1 MIKTIALVVVL
12 AVLALLGYAATRPDS
27 FRIER
32 SVRIQAPPERVF
44 ALVANLEQFNRWN
57 PWQKKDPAIRGQYG
71 AHVSGPGASYA
82 WQSLEV
88 GSGSMTI
95 LESVAPARLAM
106 RLDFIK
112 PFEAHSMAEFS
123 ITPDGD
129 ASRVTWVMYGPSNF
143 VSKLMQVAFSMD
155 KMVGPDFERGLAQL
169 KTRAESAAQ
178 K

>member
-12 AVLALLGYAATRPDS
+12 AVLALLAFAATRPDN

-44 ALVANLEQFNRWN
+44 ALVSNLEQFNRWN
-57 PWQKKDPAIRGQYG
+57 PWQKKDPAIQGQYG
-71 AHVSGPGASYA
+71 ASVSGPGASYA
-82 WQSLEV
+82 WVSDQV

-95 LESVAPARLAM
+95 LESSAPGRLTM

-123 ITPDGD
+123 ITADGD
-129 ASRVTWVMYGPSNF
+129 ASRVTWVMHGPSNF
-143 VSKLMQVAFSMD
+143 VSKLMQVVSSMD
-155 KMVGPDFERGLAQL
+155 KMVGPDFESGLAGL
-169 KTRAESAAQ
+169 KALAEAR
-178 K
+178 